1 VFELDHVPPVDAFVN
16 VVAAPLHKV
25 LVPAID
31 AGFALTVITKVALG
45 VHPFEYVITVVP
57 WDIPVTIPDTLP
69 IVAIAVFE
77 LDHVPPPTELLNVA
91 VPPMHNT
98 EVPEISAGV
107 VLTDTTNVAGK
118 QPFSRSYDIVL
129 FPILTPVTIPVLPTV
144 AIEVV
149 EDVHIPPDGE
159 EDNDE
164 PEPTHAIV
172 EPVIAEGEAMMV
184 TVVTTGVPQPFAYVI
199 AAVPTETP
207 VTIPEIDPTVAILVL
222 LLVHDPTP
230 PVFVSVLVLP
240 LQIVV
245 VPLVVPG
252 SAFTTNIAIAGH
264 APRE

>member
-16 VVAAPLHKV
+16 VVVAPLHKV

-107 VLTDTTNVAGK
+107 VLTDTTNVAGEH
-118 QPFSRSYDIVL
+118 PFSRSYDIVL

-252 SAFTTNIAIAGH
+252 REFTTNIAIAGH